1 MRFVVDAQL
10 PFTLATFLRR
20 MGHNAIHT
28 SDLPNKNFSEDKE
41 IISYAIDNNAVI
53 ISKDSDFLNSFIL
66 TGNPN
71 KLILVRT
78 GNINNKAL
86 IMLFENHFNLI
97 LSAIE
102 RSSVLEL
109 TPNEIIELY

>member
-1 MRFVVDAQL
+1 MLSTTMQSL
-10 PFTLATFLRR
+10 LAK
-20 MGHNAIHT
+20 IQ
-28 SDLPNKNFSEDKE
+28 
-41 IISYAIDNNAVI
+41 I
-53 ISKDSDFLNSFIL
+53 FLNSFIL

-86 IMLFENHFNLI
+86 IMLFENHFNII